1 MAATLSTSERHS
13 IGDLTLYLLYFSSIS
28 TTDAYA
34 ISNLPGAIGAFI
46 SPWAGTSTLNNMD
59 VTWTNSNT
67 GTTLT
72 FCGASASSG
81 YVYVLGR
88 G

>member
-13 IGDLTLYLLYFSSIS
+13 IGDLTLYSLYFTTIS

-34 ISNLPGAIGAFI
+34 ISNMAGAIGVVM
-46 SPWAGTSTLNNMD
+46 SPWSGVNTLNNMC
-59 VTWTNSNT
+59 VTWTNSGT
-67 GTTLT
+67 GVTLT
-72 FCGASASSG
+72 FIGATASSG
-81 YVYVLGR
+81 RVYVFGH